1 MGPGV
6 STQCCW
12 YCCQQK
18 WGWGPLFPQLP
29 AAWQKKQK
37 SRSKQKW
44 SLKCPQSAGEDFW
57 PGYGCLDKR
66 RVSFFGKAKVSWNR
80 SDQSICFFAR
90 KAKFKWDS
98 LSAQFIYLG
107 VALIILISLVSWE
120 KCSWSYPLCQKYN
133 LWNESV
139 KINNTLIW
147 FMQWLLSTLLG
158 QHLSLWSFLSC
169 LVGTLQIIFLGLQL
183 VGAAI

>member
-1 MGPGV
+1 MEPV
-6 STQCCW
+6 FLW
-12 YCCQQK
+12 DL
-18 WGWGPLFPQLP
+18 GWAHSVDAAASESRGGPLLPQLP
-29 AAWQKKQK
+29 AAWHKKQK
-37 SRSKQKW
+37 SRSKLKW
-44 SLKCPQSAGEDFW
+44 SLKCPQNAGEGFW
-57 PGYGCLDKR
+57 PGYGSFAQG

-133 LWNESV
+133 LERVCEN
-139 KINNTLIW
+139 K
-147 FMQWLLSTLLG
+147 
-158 QHLSLWSFLSC
+158 
-169 LVGTLQIIFLGLQL
+169 
-183 VGAAI
+183 